1 MNLLGIGTILT
12 GVAVSYA
19 ICALVISFMYY
30 KSGAFKNKRRIPLIR
45 A

>member
-1 MNLLGIGTILT
+1 LNLVGIGTILA
-12 GVAVSYA
+12 GVAVSYV

-30 KSGAFKNKRRIPLIR
+30 KSGMFKSEHTLPLIR